1 MGSSHDGAR
10 SRNLSVA
17 CVITEVAR
25 AACRGY
31 PASGPA
37 GGSDIQ
43 QEVKI
48 SMEKPTFPKKI
59 ATAIE
64 KRHLAIVV
72 LISLLHVGLAALPRL
87 GRPLR
92 FS

>member
-1 MGSSHDGAR
+1 
-10 SRNLSVA
+10 
-17 CVITEVAR
+17 
-25 AACRGY
+25 
-31 PASGPA
+31 
-37 GGSDIQ
+37 
-43 QEVKI
+43 
-48 SMEKPTFPKKI
+48 MEKPTFPKKI